1 MRYITQEQLDAF
13 LSDYS
18 LRSLIDKAGII
29 DDINEDA
36 ASEIDGYL
44 RGIYTLPLAEP
55 VDRLLTTICGDIMKF
70 RLYKRRGEGQLP
82 ELVVTMYQMAVKKLE
97 RIQERKIMLQLAAD
111 GDVPPESG
119 SDSGLGTIRYHTP
132 AQKFPNH
139 FTGFDGL

>member
-18 LRSLIDKAGII
+18 LRSLIDKPGII

-44 RGIYTLPLAEP
+44 RGIYKLPLQEP

-70 RLYKRRGEGQLP
+70 RLYKRRGEGQLA

-97 RIQERKIMLQLAAD
+97 RIQERKIELQLAGD
-111 GDVPPESG
+111 GDVTQPGG